1 MTRTQSVF
9 ENYATNNVDKLCAHY
24 YDKIS
29 SIISQHDYW
38 SEYQQQSNNH
48 FIKPTLQIP
57 SIFRPILNL
66 LSEGMKEI
74 TFYQQHP
81 RTNQTI
87 IKIKSRRLTLLS
99 RQVQWLK
106 THIFAPYYFN
116 NSSLETRRFICTLSD
131 FLKSPLTPYS
141 LTTND
146 IDFLY
151 YKIFNKSHDQDT
163 TATSGLLT
171 IAFKAPLETLQL
183 RK

>member
-1 MTRTQSVF
+1 
-9 ENYATNNVDKLCAHY
+9 
-24 YDKIS
+24 
-29 SIISQHDYW
+29 
-38 SEYQQQSNNH
+38 
-48 FIKPTLQIP
+48 
-57 SIFRPILNL
+57 
-66 LSEGMKEI
+66 MKEI